1 MKKRNIILASMLP
14 PWYFDALM
22 AGYIRESLLKLPSLI
37 KNTESDNVVTPF
49 DAMKLL
55 CIEFL

>member
-1 MKKRNIILASMLP
+1 MILASMFP

-22 AGYIRESLLKLPSLI
+22 AGYIRESLLKLLSLI
-37 KNTESDNVVTPF
+37 KNTESDNVATPF
-49 DAMKLL
+49 DTMKLL